1 MKFLLDE
8 NIPNSYKIELE
19 KFGYKDIKRI
29 NDFKKGI
36 TDKEVFDYAQK
47 EKRIIITIDTDFYE
61 WKKEKHFGII
71 SLSGKLKTPVE
82 TMIQAIK
89 QIKKD
94 DRFRTTKEL
103 NDVFIRITNMEFIV
117 GRKIK
122 SRYKEV
128 KGKYKKN

>member
-8 NIPNSYKIELE
+8 NIPNSYKIKLE

-29 NDFKKGI
+29 DDFKKGI

>member
-36 TDKEVFDYAQK
+36 TDKEEFDYAQK